1 MIGLLIGFK
10 RYKWGGKMQKFL
22 MIIVVE
28 LMSFLKKE
36 KVTQLGPEF
45 LFLFLF
51 LFIYFFLNLEV
62 EQHLGW
68 I

>member
-36 KVTQLGPEF
+36 KVTELGPEIFFFF
-45 LFLFLF
+45 LFLFL
-51 LFIYFFLNLEV
+51 
-62 EQHLGW
+62 
-68 I
+68 

>member
-10 RYKWGGKMQKFL
+10 RYKWGGKMQNFL

-36 KVTQLGPEF
+36 KVITKKKYKDLP
-45 LFLFLF
+45 
-51 LFIYFFLNLEV
+51 
-62 EQHLGW
+62 
-68 I
+68 